1 MTFWWKSHCN
11 KNSESVFT
19 VELCGECYLNT
30 SIWNEQMNE
39 SHTRSLMKILL
50 KQRKP
55 DGELLLDSRD
65 IENISKSHPRLE
77 SIAESIKFG
86 DIENISKSH
95 PGLESIEKS
104 IKFGDMMDILLKH
117 HQQKS
122 SLADKSTNWDN
133 LAYTS
138 KAMQKKISA
147 MQLQNSHFWEQNG
160 KDVFGTLFLDVSQ
173 ICLSAGF
180 SPEILPDFYRNIN
193 IFLSGEYQHEF
204 RVNTPCEN
212 EEKNDQHTD
221 KNDGCVRIGRSRS
234 NDLITLRDPSMSK
247 QHAFIHQVSGEG
259 VVFCRLPDGKCSN
272 PSYILHSNKEQFRKV
287 LCSTNNTPLILG
299 LQWKEYGTIPPPT
312 KKGDVYNIYGK
323 EIFSDYL
330 VLALRAAETHDK
342 IKTLTE
348 EQWAGI
354 DISNLQWDDFI
365 CVPGSIK
372 KYYIPVESVAG
383 QKLQLNDHVVLT
395 NYNNSTLSVNLSRKC
410 KRRLLGMMERTRRKY
425 ETKTS
430 TCSSE
435 EALCRVELAQTEE
448 EKKVFDSFQL
458 FMQHKEKIRSKNA
471 EEKKK
476 NMERKNF
483 LENKINDLNTQ
494 ITRIMSY
501 NKVMQHIGLKTE
513 HCSHAEHNEN
523 YRLMDELINP
533 LDTQD

>member
-1 MTFWWKSHCN
+1 MT
-11 KNSESVFT
+11 
-19 VELCGECYLNT
+19 
-30 SIWNEQMNE
+30 E
-39 SHTRSLMKILL
+39 SHSRSLRKILL

-55 DGELLLDSRD
+55 DGELLLDSR
-65 IENISKSHPRLE
+65 
-77 SIAESIKFG
+77 

-133 LAYTS
+133 LTYTS

-204 RVNTPCEN
+204 RVNTPWTQ
-212 EEKNDQHTD
+212 KGDKIDQYTD
-221 KNDGCVRIGRSRS
+221 KNDSCVRIGRSRS

-259 VVFCRLPDGKCSN
+259 VVFCRLPDDKCSN

-287 LCSTNNTPLILG
+287 VCSTNNTPLILG
-299 LQWKEYGTIPPPT
+299 LQWKEYGTIPPLT

-323 EIFSDYL
+323 EIFSNYL
-330 VLALRAAETHDK
+330 VIALRAAETHDK

-348 EQWAGI
+348 KQWAEI

-365 CVPGSIK
+365 CVPGSIN

-383 QKLQLNDHVVLT
+383 PKLQLNDHVVLT
-395 NYNNSTLSVNLSRKC
+395 NCSNSTLSVNLSRRC
-410 KRRLLGMMERTRRKY
+410 TRRLLTMMETTRRKY
-425 ETKTS
+425 ESKTNINS
-430 TCSSE
+430 PE
-435 EALCRVELAQTEE
+435 EALCRVELAQTIEE
-448 EKKVFDSFQL
+448 QKVLDLFQL
-458 FMQHKEKIRSKNA
+458 QHSKISRKNTEA
-471 EEKKK
+471 KAK
-476 NMERKNF
+476 NMERQKF
-483 LENKINDLNTQ
+483 LQQKIIDLNTQ
-494 ITRIMSY
+494 LKRIISY
-501 NKVMQHIGLKTE
+501 NKVMQHIGFKAE
-513 HCSHAEHNEN
+513 HCSLAQHNEN
-523 YRLMDELINP
+523 YRLWDEQLNP
-533 LDTQD
+533 LDPLESQD